1 MREYSHSLSAFD
13 KRWFRE
19 SNIIFRFF
27 FQSDDATNEEGVI
40 IDNFVVGERAVLST
54 TENEFKVFLFIL
66 TLQLALSISQV

>member
-13 KRWFRE
+13 KRFRE

-40 IDNFVVGERAVLST
+40 IDNFVV
-54 TENEFKVFLFIL
+54 ENVQFEYY
-66 TLQLALSISQV
+66 